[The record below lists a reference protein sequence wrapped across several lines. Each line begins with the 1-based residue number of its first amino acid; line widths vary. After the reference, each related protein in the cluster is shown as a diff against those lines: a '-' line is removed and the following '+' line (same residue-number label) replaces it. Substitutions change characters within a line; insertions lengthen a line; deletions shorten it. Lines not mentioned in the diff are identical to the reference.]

1 MARLAF
7 SEGTEAKLTD
17 KAPEQRLSDVDPAD
31 VVHTRIWREDAEAD
45 NPFATRAAYCR
56 GYDVFG
62 QMVGRAR
69 WVEMLFLLFR
79 DDLPDASALDAME
92 ALAVALANPGP
103 RDPSIHAAMCGG
115 VGGSNAAASLIAA
128 LSVGAGRYRGAR
140 DVFDAMTAWRSC
152 GTDIEAWRIHV
163 SRDTRNDVEIW
174 PPREH
179 PAGFDPHG
187 VSTTTPVKQLLETLA
202 GLAKTPRLKWLTQH
216 REEMEVAM
224 GLPLDISGVA
234 AAAMADFDFAPA
246 EGEMLYLLLR
256 LPGAAAHALEQ
267 EKLGYKRFPF
277 YPVELGDDPGVKESS

>member
-1 MARLAF
+1 M
-7 SEGTEAKLTD
+7 SDTV
-17 KAPEQRLSDVDPAD
+17 PEQRLSDVDPAD

-79 DDLPDASALDAME
+79 DDLPGDSALDAIE

-115 VGGSNAAASLIAA
+115 VGGSSAAASLIAA

-140 DVFDAMTAWRSC
+140 DVFDAMTAWRRC
-152 GTDIEAWRIHV
+152 GTDIEAWLAHV
-163 SRDTRNDVEIW
+163 RRDTCNDVEIW
-174 PPREH
+174 PAREH

-187 VSTTTPVKQLLETLA
+187 VSMTTPVKQLLGTLA
-202 GLAKTPRLKWLTQH
+202 GIANTPRLNWLTQH
-216 REEMEVAM
+216 RQEMEAAI
-224 GLPLDISGVA
+224 GFPLDISGVA
-234 AAAMADFDFAPA
+234 AAALADLEFTPA

-277 YPVELGDDPGVKESS
+277 YPVELEDDPANKEST